1 MLGMLA
7 SYVGPMSCLT
17 GLQAHLAT
25 AIFCHVSFIF
35 FFLVGE
41 LFIIHASVKHTCND
55 RNHKGNVQPIWRQA
69 AGKFRQLVNN
79 VTVFYVVIR
88 CVRCA

>member
-1 MLGMLA
+1 MDVAWFAFRGDRH
-7 SYVGPMSCLT
+7 T
-17 GLQAHLAT
+17 LAT
-25 AIFCHVSFIF
+25 CVLQKLLGAGV
-35 FFLVGE
+35 
-41 LFIIHASVKHTCND
+41 LFMTHAFVKHTCSD